1 MITINTATEAGTL
14 VGSLNVGLLSI
25 DGLAFD
31 PNSNTLYGVDTLLY
45 DQLFSINT
53 ATGAGTA
60 IGALLALRTSGFD
73 SVVGLAFDPGSD
85 TLYGT
90 DIALKKLITINPT
103 TSVGTLVG
111 ATHSRADSD
120 AMLDGLAYLY

>member
-1 MITINTATEAGTL
+1 LITINTATEAGTL

-31 PNSNTLYGVDTLLY
+31 PNSNTLYGVDALLY
-45 DQLFSINT
+45 GQLFSINK
-53 ATGAGTA
+53 ATGAAIA

-90 DIALKKLITINPT
+90 DASTNQLITINTT
-103 TSVGTLVG
+103 TSVGTAVG
-111 ATHSRADSD
+111 APNAPAESYAN
-120 AMLDGLAYLY
+120 LNGLAYLY